1 MGLLDPKN
9 KSTQQ
14 HLDIEDI
21 RDDFV
26 ILKNGVVSVVLETT
40 SINFDLLADREQ
52 DVRIITFAGLL
63 NSLTFPIQILIR
75 TQQVDIS
82 KYQNLLSEYK
92 LKVASSAVREQ
103 VGIYQEF
110 ITTLTANQMILD
122 KRFYAIIPTVK
133 SYGEPTSTWQQLFG
147 APAFYINVNTA
158 IQRGLAELSPKRDHL
173 IKQFANMGLSARQLT
188 TDELIKLFYSVYE
201 PDKTGLEM
209 LNVRDNAV
217 TTSTSE
223 ETRPAM
229 ARDPNLTVAQNPFQ
243 KNISQSGQVPTGV
256 AERPSP
262 SGPGQF

>member
-1 MGLLDPKN
+1 MGLLDPKS

-21 RDDFV
+21 RDDLV
-26 ILKNGVVSVVLETT
+26 ILKNGVVAVVLETT

-52 DVRIITFAGLL
+52 DVRILTFAGLL

-82 KYQNLLSEYK
+82 KYQNLLAEYK
-92 LKVASSAVREQ
+92 QKVSSAAVQQQ
-103 VGIYQEF
+103 VTIYQDF
-110 ITTLTANQMILD
+110 INTLTANQMILD
-122 KRFYAIIPTVK
+122 KRFYAIVPSVK
-133 SYGEPTSTWQQLFG
+133 SYGEPTSMWQQMFG
-147 APAFYINVNTA
+147 APAFYVNVSNA
-158 IQRGLAELSPKRDHL
+158 IQRGRAELTPKRDHL

-217 TTSTSE
+217 TRATTE
-223 ETRPAM
+223 DTRPAL
-229 ARDPNLTVAQNPFQ
+229 ARDPNLTVAQNPFER
-243 KNISQSGQVPTGV
+243 NVSSSGQVPTGV
-256 AERPSP
+256 AERPAP
-262 SGPGQF
+262 NQ